1 MSAIIE
7 NPPAEPREVDVE
19 EVETVTIR
27 FAGDSGDGMQLTGTQ
42 FTNTSAIVGN
52 DISTLPDFPAEIRA
66 PAGSLPGVSGFQLNF
81 SSRDIRTPG
90 DQPNV
95 LVAMNPAALKVNL
108 PDLED
113 GGTIIVNTDEFNKEN
128 LKKANYQSNPLEDD
142 TLAGYRV
149 HRLPITTINIRALQE
164 AGVKLSRKEMDRC
177 KNFFALGLLYWL
189 YDRPMEPTLEWVND
203 KFKKNPE
210 VIRANEVALKTGYNF
225 ADTTEVFTTHY
236 KVKKAVIAPGKYRKI
251 TGNEATAIGFVAAA
265 ELTGRP
271 LFYGSYPITP
281 ASDILHELS
290 RHKNFGVK
298 TFQAEDE
305 IAAVCAAIGASFV
318 GHVGVTGTSGPGVAL
333 KQEAIGLA
341 VMTELP
347 LVIINVQRGGPST
360 GLPTKT
366 EQADLFQAV
375 WGRNGECPAIVVAP
389 ASPADCFTMAIEA
402 VLLAY
407 RYMWPVFYLS
417 DGYLPNGAEP
427 WLTPDIE
434 HLPAIEVKC
443 TTDPANFMPYARD
456 EETLARPYAIPGTPG
471 LEHRIGGIEKQHMT
485 GNVNYAPENHHFMVM
500 MRQAKVDRAAQD
512 IPDVEVFGEKSGKVL
527 VLGWGSTYGSI
538 TSAVEKMRGEGKS
551 GSSAHLRHLNPFPAN
566 LGEVLRSF
574 ERVIVPEMNLG
585 QLATM
590 IRAKY
595 LVDAVAFSKVKG
607 RPFQIREIVRKVEEY
622 LERLCVTLKAQATTV
637 ERPSVREMYAEGL
650 RYFMGEGSLNN
661 ALAQLC
667 ADLERH
673 EIDYMVISAVALMA
687 HGYPR
692 FTEDIDLVL
701 TREGLEAFP

>member
-7 NPPAEPREVDVE
+7 NPPAEPRERDVE

-113 GGTIIVNTDEFNKEN
+113 GGTVIVNTDEFNKEN
-128 LKKANYQSNPLEDD
+128 LKKANYESNPLEDD
-142 TLAGYRV
+142 SLRGYRV
-149 HRLPITTINIRALQE
+149 HKLPITTVNLRALQE

-189 YDRPMEPTLEWVND
+189 YDRPMEPTLEWIGA
-203 KFKKNPE
+203 KFKKSPE
-210 VIRANEVALKTGYNF
+210 VVRANEVALKTGYNF

-251 TGNEATAIGFVAAA
+251 TGNEATAIGFVTAA
-265 ELTGRP
+265 ELAGRP

-281 ASDILHELS
+281 ASDILHELA

-305 IAAVCAAIGASFV
+305 IAAVCAAIGASFT
-318 GHVGVTGTSGPGVAL
+318 GHIGLTGTSGPGVAL

-347 LVIINVQRGGPST
+347 VVIINVQRGGPST

-375 WGRNGECPAIVVAP
+375 WGRNGECPAVVVAP
-389 ASPADCFTMAIEA
+389 ATPADCFHME
-402 VLLAY
+402 
-407 RYMWPVFYLS
+407 
-417 DGYLPNGAEP
+417 
-427 WLTPDIE
+427 
-434 HLPAIEVKC
+434 IEVKFA
-443 TTDPANFMPYARD
+443 TDPENFLPYARD
-456 EETLARPYAIPGTPG
+456 ERTLARPWALPGTPG
-471 LEHRIGGIEKQHMT
+471 LEHRIGGIEKQHIT
-485 GNVNYAPENHHFMVM
+485 GNVSYDPDNHDFMVR
-500 MRQAKVDRAAQD
+500 MRQAKVDRVAQD
-512 IPDVEVFGEKSGKVL
+512 IPDIEVFGAQTGRVL
-527 VLGWGSTYGSI
+527 VLGWGSTYGAI
-538 TSAVEKMRGEGKS
+538 TSAVERLQRARRPV
-551 GSSAHLRHLNPFPAN
+551 SSAHLRYLNPFPQN
-566 LGEVLRSF
+566 LGEVLHSF
-574 ERVIVPEMNLG
+574 DRVIIPEMNLG
-585 QLATM
+585 QLCTM

-595 LVDAVAFSKVKG
+595 LVDAVSYSKVKG
-607 RPFQIREIVRKVEEY
+607 RPFQIREIERKVEEY
-622 LERLCVTLKAQATTV
+622 L
-637 ERPSVREMYAEGL
+637 
-650 RYFMGEGSLNN
+650 
-661 ALAQLC
+661 
-667 ADLERH
+667 
-673 EIDYMVISAVALMA
+673 
-687 HGYPR
+687 
-692 FTEDIDLVL
+692 
-701 TREGLEAFP
+701 

>member
-7 NPPAEPREVDVE
+7 NPPVERQIDVE

-42 FTNTSAIVGN
+42 FTNTSAIFGN

-81 SSRDIRTPG
+81 SSQHIRTPG

-108 PDLED
+108 ADLED
-113 GGTIIVNTDEFNKEN
+113 GGTLLINTDEFNKEN
-128 LKKANYQSNPLEDD
+128 LKKANYSSNPLEDE
-142 TLAGYRV
+142 TLKGYRV
-149 HRLPITTINIRALQE
+149 HRLPITTVNIRALQE
-164 AGVKLSRKEMDRC
+164 ADVKLSRKEMDRC
-177 KNFFALGLLYWL
+177 KNFFALGILYWL
-189 YDRPMEPTLEWVND
+189 YDRPMEPTLEWID
-203 KFKKNPE
+203 AKFKKSPE
-210 VIRANEVALKTGYNF
+210 VARANVVALKTGYNF

-236 KVKKAVIAPGKYRKI
+236 KVKKAATAPGKYRKI

-265 ELTGRP
+265 ELAGRP

-281 ASDILHELS
+281 ASDILHELA

-305 IAAVCAAIGASFV
+305 IAAVCAAIGASFT
-318 GHVGVTGTSGPGVAL
+318 GHVGLTGTSGPGVAL

-375 WGRNGECPAIVVAP
+375 WGRNGECPAIVIAP
-389 ASPADCFTMAIEA
+389 ATPAECFTMAIEA
-402 VLLAY
+402 VRLAY
-407 RYMWPVFYLS
+407 RYMSPVFYLS
-417 DGYLPNGAEP
+417 DGYLANGAEP
-427 WLTPDIE
+427 WLVPEIE
-434 HLPAIEVKC
+434 DLPKIEVKFAS
-443 TTDPANFMPYARD
+443 DPATFMPYARD
-456 EETLARPYAIPGTPG
+456 EETLARPHAIPGTPG
-471 LEHRIGGIEKQHMT
+471 LEHRIGGIEKQHLT
-485 GNVNYAPENHHFMVM
+485 GNVNYDPENHHFMVL

-512 IPDVEVFGEKSGKVL
+512 IPEVEIFGEKTGKVL

-538 TSAVEKMRGEGKS
+538 TSAVEKLQAEGKPV
-551 GSSAHLRHLNPFPAN
+551 SSAHLRHLNPFPSN
-566 LGEVLRSF
+566 LGEVLRGF
-574 ERVIVPEMNLG
+574 ERVIIPEMNLG
-585 QLATM
+585 QLSTM

-607 RPFQIREIVRKVEEY
+607 RPFQIREIVKKVEEY
-622 LERLCVTLKAQATTV
+622 L
-637 ERPSVREMYAEGL
+637 
-650 RYFMGEGSLNN
+650 
-661 ALAQLC
+661 
-667 ADLERH
+667 
-673 EIDYMVISAVALMA
+673 
-687 HGYPR
+687 
-692 FTEDIDLVL
+692 
-701 TREGLEAFP
+701 